1 MLAHIVSGIA
11 PMPHRQIHARGPVP
25 RAVPIRLRKI
35 RGDPQSLRAECV
47 EQVAGNVGVL
57 MGMKGAIGR
66 GHLIIRLLGIEHAEA
81 IVMLGGENQ
90 VAKARVLR
98 KARPCLRLKAHGME
112 GAVQREILPPEA
124 RGIAFPVHI
133 PARPARVRIRK
144 RPGFA
149 NAPLRIAAPVHHE
162 GQLLILEPFQAGK
175 QQRIGWRHVVRR
187 FAVVD
192 DVSPRF
198 FLCHAVPLLRFFQ
211 YNTVFWRAQP
221 KKLPAA
227 LCHLEKMWY
236 NGRRYGACI
245 WRANRAAWICQRTRR
260 KHI

>member
-1 MLAHIVSGIA
+1 
-11 PMPHRQIHARGPVP
+11 
-25 RAVPIRLRKI
+25 
-35 RGDPQSLRAECV
+35 
-47 EQVAGNVGVL
+47 
-57 MGMKGAIGR
+57 MKGAIGR

-98 KARPCLRLKAHGME
+98 EARPCLRLKAHGME
-112 GAVQREILPPEA
+112 GAVQREILLPEA

-192 DVSPRF
+192 DVSRGFSFAMRFPSCVFFSITQFSGVRNQKSYPRHF
-198 FLCHAVPLLRFFQ
+198 AIWKKCGIMGSGMAPASGTQIVRPGSAKERGGNTYDSFGFRQALL
-211 YNTVFWRAQP
+211 
-221 KKLPAA
+221 
-227 LCHLEKMWY
+227 
-236 NGRRYGACI
+236 
-245 WRANRAAWICQRTRR
+245 
-260 KHI
+260 